1 MYSNLHPENPVR
13 LTTESIYN
21 DLEHAVGELFIYA
34 DEATYDNLRHLFKAH
49 HLPKFIAEIQHAKD
63 LAISR
68 AIRRRKTDQATYS
81 E

>member
-13 LTTESIYN
+13 LMTKNIYA
-21 DLEHAVGELFIYA
+21 DLEHAIGELFIYA
-34 DEATYDNLRHLFKAH
+34 DEATFDNLRQQFKRY
-49 HLPKFIAEIQHAKD
+49 HLPKFIAEIQQAKS

-68 AIRRRKTDQATYS
+68 AIQRRKTDQIYS

>member
-13 LTTESIYN
+13 LMTQSIYA

-34 DEATYDNLRHLFKAH
+34 DAATFDNLRQQFKRH
-49 HLPKFIAEIQHAKD
+49 HLPKFIAEIQHIKS

-68 AIRRRKTDQATYS
+68 AIQRRKTDKTYS

>member
-13 LTTESIYN
+13 LVTQSIYA

-34 DEATYDNLRHLFKAH
+34 DEATFDNLRQQFKRH
-49 HLPKFIAEIQHAKD
+49 HLPKFIAEIQHAKS
-63 LAISR
+63 LAIYRS
-68 AIRRRKTDQATYS
+68 AQRRNADNTYS

>member
-1 MYSNLHPENPVR
+1 MYSSLHPENPVR
-13 LTTESIYN
+13 LVTQSIYA

-34 DEATYDNLRHLFKAH
+34 DESTFDHLRQQFKRH
-49 HLPKFIAEIQHAKD
+49 HLPKFITEIQNAKD

-68 AIRRRKTDQATYS
+68 AIERRNTDNYS

>member
-13 LTTESIYN
+13 LMTQNIYA
-21 DLEHAVGELFIYA
+21 DLEHAIGELFIYA
-34 DEATYDNLRHLFKAH
+34 DEATFDNLRQQFKRY
-49 HLPKFIAEIQHAKD
+49 HLPKFIAEIQQAKD

-68 AIRRRKTDQATYS
+68 AIQRRKTDNTTYS

>member
-13 LTTESIYN
+13 LMTQNIYA
-21 DLEHAVGELFIYA
+21 DLEHAIGELFIYA
-34 DEATYDNLRHLFKAH
+34 DEATFDNLRQQFKRY
-49 HLPKFIAEIQHAKD
+49 HLPKFIAEIQQAKD

-68 AIRRRKTDQATYS
+68 AIQRRKTDKTYS

>member
-1 MYSNLHPENPVR
+1 MYSSLHPENPVR
-13 LTTESIYN
+13 LVTQSIYA

-34 DEATYDNLRHLFKAH
+34 DESTFDHLRQQFKRH
-49 HLPKFIAEIQHAKD
+49 HLPKFIDEIHHAKS

-68 AIRRRKTDQATYS
+68 AIQRRKTDNYS

>member
-34 DEATYDNLRHLFKAH
+34 D
-49 HLPKFIAEIQHAKD
+49 
-63 LAISR
+63 
-68 AIRRRKTDQATYS
+68 QATYS